1 MDVERFSFAGPL
13 LVAASLFAAPAVFA
27 QDSSAPVEPAKPPQ
41 APDSASTSPA
51 VTAPP
56 SGSSPSAP
64 APAAAPTAPDLT
76 GANWVLTHKHTLA
89 ELEIGFIALPG
100 AAISPGQ
107 TGGNIA
113 FGNIGKI
120 SIGQG
125 DATVD
130 LGAHVLYRAAPAW
143 ALGAGALF
151 APRPSSDDEYRSSSG
166 LKRTH
171 SRSYLLLD
179 GELRFIP
186 LHWRTVEAW
195 AGATV
200 GGVVIADRFDT
211 AAPPVPPDLGTSVVT
226 VNTEGFFAGL
236 QMGGEWAFAE
246 RLILGFALRWN
257 EWVLPNNYSCT
268 PIGDCTTL
276 IGTATELE
284 FGLRLGYRIP
294 L

>member
-1 MDVERFSFAGPL
+1 MRLSWSAALGIAAAV
-13 LVAASLFAAPAVFA
+13 LVAPAVFA
-27 QDSSAPVEPAKPPQ
+27 QDVPVNPTGEPARPPK
-41 APDSASTSPA
+41 APDSAPPPAPAPSTSN
-51 VTAPP
+51 T
-56 SGSSPSAP
+56 
-64 APAAAPTAPDLT
+64 PAAAPVPAVAAPPEI
-76 GANWVLTHKHTLA
+76 GATNWVLTHKHTLA

-120 SIGQG
+120 TIGQG

-130 LGAHVLYRAAPAW
+130 LGAHVLYRGGPSW

-151 APRPSSDDEYRSSSG
+151 APRPSADGEYRSSSG

-179 GELRFIP
+179 GELRLIP

-195 AGATV
+195 GGATV
-200 GGVVIADRFDT
+200 GGVVVADRFDT

-226 VNTEGFFAGL
+226 VTTEGFFAGL

-268 PIGDCTTL
+268 PIGDCSTL
-276 IGTATELE
+276 IGTVTELE